1 MTSEALATV
10 DRLSSRLGVAL
21 VADTPDY
28 ARAEE
33 ALWSASVQA
42 KAVAQQPNWTSDSA
56 PEGVVDVVLSA
67 AARTFKNPDRNVSNQ
82 AGTFQATLAQ
92 SDFATGLFLSG
103 ELAVLHRHRPDVLTV
118 VTAYRDD
125 DAEFDPRADPA
136 NYTPAPVDGV
146 SGDPLFGWSG
156 QFDH

>member
-1 MTSEALATV
+1 MTALATV

-28 ARAEE
+28 ARADE

-42 KAVAQQPNWTSDSA
+42 RATAQRPDWTPDNV
-56 PEGVVDVVLSA
+56 PDGVLDIVLA
-67 AARTFKNPDRNVSNQ
+67 AALRVYKNPDRFLANQ
-82 AGTFQATLAQ
+82 AGTFQTGLAA
-92 SDFATGLFLSG
+92 SDFSTGSIFLAG
-103 ELAVLHRHRPDVLTV
+103 ELATLSRYRPNVVDV

-125 DAEFDPRADPA
+125 EAEVDPRADPA

-146 SGDPLFGWSG
+146 SGDPLYGWSG
-156 QFDH
+156 QFD